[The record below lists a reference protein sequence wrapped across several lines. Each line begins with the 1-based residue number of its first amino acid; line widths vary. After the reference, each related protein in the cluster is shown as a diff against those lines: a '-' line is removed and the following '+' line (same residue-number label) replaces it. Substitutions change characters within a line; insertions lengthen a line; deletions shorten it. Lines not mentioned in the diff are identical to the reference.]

1 MTDDQTDSEFTLHD
15 LVAQGACYPLA
26 MRVWQQLM
34 PRRPTYTQANLSST
48 MNHSLCAFEDSQSE
62 DDLEGAALN

>member
-26 MRVWQQLM
+26 MMVWQHLM
-34 PRRPTYTQANLSST
+34 PRRPTHTKAKLANTMIHSS
-48 MNHSLCAFEDSQSE
+48 CAFEDPDSE
-62 DDLEGAALN
+62 DDLEKAALN